1 MNRSQSCEREHKN
14 HLRLAGVDEV
24 ANAFYR
30 HLWLMKMWSRLCYKC
45 AHKSWIFQTTQV
57 LSDLTLLCQQSG
69 TNDFRTTTK
78 SGSFSGKGYVT
89 LRYLNALVSH
99 VTYWQLS
106 SGNLSPSVTEFTSVI
121 AASCSTGGE
130 VITLLN
136 IYRKYPCLWDVNSPE
151 YLKRDLKKHALKVV
165 IKELEDAGLSVDE
178 DTLKKMIQSDSG
190 YVSLLTALLATS
202 PMSFQ
207 LYLYPPHLLIQAVC
221 QYTKGKISSPTK
233 TPNSGHPNKFCSKAL
248 SKDLSTLT
256 QEEEEVTKNGQ
267 EVCSNGP
274 EQASTL
280 LGSTK
285 PNLGLSNKWSLS
297 TSVMATPSRP
307 IKTIKTNWT
316 TKYPSRFESAINKLQ
331 GITEVA
337 SQGLLQAPA
346 TVEDQY
352 DAFSKH
358 IASQMRELPIRSH
371 FAT

>member
-1 MNRSQSCEREHKN
+1 MNVSYSSSNTESRFNVEVNRFAKHPEPRSQYTER
-14 HLRLAGVDEV
+14 
-24 ANAFYR
+24 
-30 HLWLMKMWSRLCYKC
+30 
-45 AHKSWIFQTTQV
+45 IFDNT
-57 LSDLTLLCQQSG
+57 
-69 TNDFRTTTK
+69 
-78 SGSFSGKGYVT
+78 
-89 LRYLNALVSH
+89 
-99 VTYWQLS
+99 
-106 SGNLSPSVTEFTSVI
+106 
-121 AASCSTGGE
+121 SCS
-130 VITLLN
+130 
-136 IYRKYPCLWDVNSPE
+136 R
-151 YLKRDLKKHALKVV
+151 
-165 IKELEDAGLSVDE
+165 
-178 DTLKKMIQSDSG
+178 QS
-190 YVSLLTALLATS
+190 
-202 PMSFQ
+202 
-207 LYLYPPHLLIQAVC
+207 
-221 QYTKGKISSPTK
+221 
-233 TPNSGHPNKFCSKAL
+233 
-248 SKDLSTLT
+248 DLSTLT